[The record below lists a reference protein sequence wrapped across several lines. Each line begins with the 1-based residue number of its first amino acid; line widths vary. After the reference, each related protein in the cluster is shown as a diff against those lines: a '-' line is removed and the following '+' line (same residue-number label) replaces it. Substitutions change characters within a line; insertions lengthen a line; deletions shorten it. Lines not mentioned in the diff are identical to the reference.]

1 MCHSGEPSV
10 VAGDTNRV
18 RFRDRS
24 VTMES
29 DKEKKEED
37 VTLPALGVEQLP
49 ALGVEQRTWSEA
61 V

>member
-37 VTLPALGVEQLP
+37 VTLPALGVEQ
-49 ALGVEQRTWSEA
+49 RTWSEA